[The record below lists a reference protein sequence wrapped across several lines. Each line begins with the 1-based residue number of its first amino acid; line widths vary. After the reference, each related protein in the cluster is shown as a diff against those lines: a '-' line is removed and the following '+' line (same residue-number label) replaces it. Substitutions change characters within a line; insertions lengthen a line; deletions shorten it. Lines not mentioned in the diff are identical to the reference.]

1 LKSIKPETRKEFQEV
16 ATYNIYLGEINKC
29 GLTDAEKSGLKTKL
43 EGWFSSIVADG
54 DTASVSWVSSEPS
67 TIQENELLVYFV
79 SSSSSTILKFM
90 PGNNAGGGNG
100 NGLTVFG
107 GNQTGSEVYVSSSKS
122 GLAELTFHELL
133 HNKLHL
139 DDANLHKK
147 DGLARAVVPLGGQPS
162 ADNIKDMK
170 AALKNKQKQWT
181 GGWTAAIDPNN
192 GYL

>member
-79 SSSSSTILKFM
+79 SSSGSTILKFM

-122 GLAELTFHELL
+122 GLAELTFHELM

-162 ADNIKDMK
+162 PDNIKDMK

-181 GGWTAAIDPNN
+181 GGWMAAIDPNN